1 MASAKTFKLG
11 EHIVVA
17 GLLLQIFFFS
27 IFVIVAGI
35 FHKRILLNPTVA
47 SSSTSW
53 KKYLYTLYAASL
65 LILVRSVFRVIE
77 YLMGNDGFLMRHELF
92 MYIFDSI
99 LILAAMVLFN
109 LVHPGKIIGR
119 SGEKDVA
126 MELQSCASTGGSVGG
141 LVQTRRLG
149 AGR

>member
-1 MASAKTFKLG
+1 
-11 EHIVVA
+11 
-17 GLLLQIFFFS
+17 
-27 IFVIVAGI
+27 
-35 FHKRILLNPTVA
+35 
-47 SSSTSW
+47 
-53 KKYLYTLYAASL
+53 
-65 LILVRSVFRVIE
+65 
-77 YLMGNDGFLMRHELF
+77 